1 MKHNIGGII
10 QFLIEIMRYL
20 SSLIYID
27 GQVLFNKKLM
37 VLTDDLFLFLNYEPI
52 KFMFINIINL
62 ISNEYA
68 LKSVLCSCNS

>member
-1 MKHNIGGII
+1 
-10 QFLIEIMRYL
+10 MRYL
-20 SSLIYID
+20 SSLINSD
-27 GQVLFNKKLM
+27 GQVLLNKKLI

>member
-20 SSLIYID
+20 SSLINID
-27 GQVLFNKKLM
+27 GQVLFNKKLI

-52 KFMFINIINL
+52 KMFINIINL